1 MEEIFQFIV
10 SNIVFVLIIIGGL
23 ISMFRNKA
31 NTEQENQRPSPIP
44 KTADDLNKKAEEIKE
59 TIEKKE
65 LPSNQDIP
73 KNVQETITTFSP
85 EELREEQLKRLK
97 ERVESTQSL
106 INETTINQKSE
117 NLSKLKQQTNVSKKP
132 LKMKQ
137 LENESL
143 PVQIKN
149 NLTRNGLAQSIVMME
164 ILGPPRSMRQHSF
177 KNQNR

>member
-31 NTEQENQRPSPIP
+31 NT
-44 KTADDLNKKAEEIKE
+44 E